1 MNNNKMNM
9 SHELLISN
17 NSSNNKKGSIPSD
30 KQVAA
35 NRKNAKLS
43 TGPRSKKGK
52 EISSGNSWK
61 HGVSQQ
67 VFSMGTTNPEELSS
81 YNLIYEGLVRAW
93 DPQEMD
99 EVLCIKNI
107 AQGHIKLQRLHRYE
121 SEMIQRELEQY
132 LPSTGDELV
141 DSVKQAERVIFT
153 LKNFDHDPTASVDC
167 AIGLA
172 DTSSREMSIVA
183 QKVAEKFG
191 DLSSVTDQELGA
203 LRAGIFKLAD
213 HISEIVEKKRKSKEK
228 LNHLIFI
235 NSIPNEKEIAKI
247 TKYGGSI
254 ERSIFQNYKLLIAL
268 QKIRKGG
275 SGEMLKA

>member
-1 MNNNKMNM
+1 
-9 SHELLISN
+9 
-17 NSSNNKKGSIPSD
+17 
-30 KQVAA
+30 
-35 NRKNAKLS
+35 
-43 TGPRSKKGK
+43 
-52 EISSGNSWK
+52 
-61 HGVSQQ
+61 
-67 VFSMGTTNPEELSS
+67 
-81 YNLIYEGLVRAW
+81 
-93 DPQEMD
+93 
-99 EVLCIKNI
+99 
-107 AQGHIKLQRLHRYE
+107 
-121 SEMIQRELEQY
+121 
-132 LPSTGDELV
+132 
-141 DSVKQAERVIFT
+141 
-153 LKNFDHDPTASVDC
+153 
-167 AIGLA
+167 
-172 DTSSREMSIVA
+172 MSIVA